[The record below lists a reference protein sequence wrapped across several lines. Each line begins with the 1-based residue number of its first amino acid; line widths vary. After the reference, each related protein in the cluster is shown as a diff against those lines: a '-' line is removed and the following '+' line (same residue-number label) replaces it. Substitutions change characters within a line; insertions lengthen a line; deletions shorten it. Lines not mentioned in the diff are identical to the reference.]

1 MDVEVNV
8 FDQEEI
14 HENCTVIIWRNSI
27 TGEERIEYVDSLL
40 SDTLKKS
47 WKSARRF
54 IGKQV
59 KPEKESKYKQ
69 MSDQYRAQLMQNL
82 QK

>member
-27 TGEERIEYVDSLL
+27 TGEES
-40 SDTLKKS
+40 
-47 WKSARRF
+47 
-54 IGKQV
+54 IGWY
-59 KPEKESKYKQ
+59 ENEESVQ
-69 MSDQYRAQLMQNL
+69 
-82 QK
+82 

>member
-27 TGEERIEYVDSLL
+27 TGEES
-40 SDTLKKS
+40 
-47 WKSARRF
+47 
-54 IGKQV
+54 IGWYENED
-59 KPEKESKYKQ
+59 PCRYCEN
-69 MSDQYRAQLMQNL
+69 R
-82 QK
+82 